1 MRLASS
7 ISEEVVNS
15 FIMDQERKSSDNL
28 ALPQM
33 KYHDRSPIV
42 RFANRR
48 FLSTIALFLRSIR
61 FNSLLDAGC
70 GEGVVLASI
79 RNEFQS
85 GYLGLDLDY
94 DRVRFASMEMTG
106 NKFVNGD
113 AQRLPF
119 PEASFD
125 LVLLLEVLEHVGDPE
140 RVLEEV
146 HRVSG
151 KYLLASVPNE
161 PWWRVGNVLR
171 LKYMRDFGNTPE
183 HINHWTIPGF
193 RTLLSERFHI
203 LAMRLPMLWTFI
215 LAEKM

>member
-1 MRLASS
+1 M
-7 ISEEVVNS
+7 N
-15 FIMDQERKSSDNL
+15 QERKSSENL

-33 KYHDRSPIV
+33 KYHDRNPIV
-42 RFANRR
+42 RFANQR
-48 FLSTIALFLRSIR
+48 FLSTIASFLRSIP

-70 GEGVVLASI
+70 GEGVVLASL
-79 RNEFQS
+79 RNEFQT
-85 GYLGLDLDY
+85 GYCGLDLDY

-106 NKFVNGD
+106 NMLVNGD

-119 PEASFD
+119 SEGSFD

-151 KYLLASVPNE
+151 KYLLISVPNE
-161 PWWRVGNVLR
+161 PWWRVGNMLR

-183 HINHWTIPGF
+183 HINHWTVPGF
-193 RTLLSERFHI
+193 RSLLSDRFHV
-203 LAMRLPMLWTFI
+203 LSMRLPMLCTFI